1 MRVLRKLH
9 LRENIVLLTI
19 AGVVSAAIIIVA
31 AAAFNAH
38 YSNVASISDAQ
49 NLNSTF
55 WAGAGIVFVI
65 TLNCHHLVFPLRL
78 WDVGWSSCD
87 GRSIGYES

>member
-55 WAGAGIVFVI
+55 WGWRWNCLCHYFELPSSGISSSVVGRW
-65 TLNCHHLVFPLRL
+65 LVKL
-78 WDVGWSSCD
+78 
-87 GRSIGYES
+87 